1 MRLPEPKVR
10 AAPLPYNRLSWK
22 EVSCEPLLAPANLDK
37 TKERRTVREFR
48 APSPLSLSTLLW
60 HTARCQETLP
70 SPPGFDL
77 QRRPAPS
84 GGAIHPIHLL
94 IERPELGTWA
104 HYDPRVHRLA
114 HLDDAT
120 ALRGAREGA
129 AGYVDPSEGLLVLF
143 AAEPGL
149 TSAKYEDAASIVWRD
164 AGVLQGLMTYL
175 APQAGLGCCLLGMTA
190 DRYVAPLGQEGQ
202 LIGVGAAILGAP
214 R

>member
-1 MRLPEPKVR
+1 MRLPEPRVR
-10 AAPLPYNRLSWK
+10 ATALPYNRLSWQV
-22 EVSCEPLLAPANLDK
+22 VSYEPLFAPGTLDI
-37 TKERRTVREFR
+37 TQERRTMRQFR
-48 APSPLSLSTLLW
+48 APTLPNLSTLLW

-94 IERPELGTWA
+94 IERPEFETWA
-104 HYDPRVHRLA
+104 RYDPRAHRLE
-114 HLDDAT
+114 HLHDAT
-120 ALRGAREGA
+120 ALCGAREGA
-129 AGYVDPSEGLLVLF
+129 AEYVDPSEGILVLF
-143 AAEPGL
+143 AAEPGM

-164 AGVLQGLMTYL
+164 AGVLQGLMTHL

-190 DRYVAPLGQEGQ
+190 DRYVEPLGQKGQ
-202 LIGVGAAILGAP
+202 LIGVGVAILGAP